1 MKRSKPTRDCARL
14 PTVRRFRTLELSDP
28 EVNVEALLS
37 DAMLLGIWE
46 FLRRYARPLSL
57 SEIAERSRL
66 DPSLVQRKLDLLLA
80 YALIETQPARG
91 KRRSTCYRSLFDG
104 LAVRFRMP
112 DHLQAVLRHQKT
124 LRGHA
129 THPMKAAV
137 PPPESGSGS
146 DLQRHADFAGLVHLT
161 EPELIELRRRLAGVA
176 EFLGM
181 LGERSAARGET
192 PSLCEYGVT
201 LRLQPLAKP
210 SLPQPSVRFLPT
222 NGVPTMTED
231 AETGRKPLSSRERQ
245 VAFALA
251 RGLTRAEVAT
261 ELGIA
266 QSTAATLTKRI
277 YVKLRVHRRAEL
289 VSRLREE
296 FGNGVSR

>member
-46 FLRRYARPLSL
+46 FLRRSARPLSL
-57 SEIAERSRL
+57 AEIAERSRL

-80 YALIETQPARG
+80 YAMIEMQPARG

-112 DHLQAVLRHQKT
+112 DHLQAVLRHQKK

-137 PPPESGSGS
+137 PPPESRS

-161 EPELIELRRRLAGVA
+161 EPELIELRRRLDGVA
-176 EFLGM
+176 EFVGM
-181 LGERSAARGET
+181 LGERSAAHGET

-201 LRLQPLAKP
+201 LRLQPLARP

-222 NGVPTMTED
+222 NGVPTTTEHAD
-231 AETGRKPLSSRERQ
+231 TGRKPLSSRERQ